1 MNSWKRDKTTN
12 SGSVTNLQHKRVIA
26 NLQVYAHKNMW
37 HITIANIAVC
47 GSVRSSGSFG
57 VLFCFCNSFYAIVAS
72 TTRSLCF
79 RFFLTRLLLRKCHLM
94 RTLLNRRLCTPK
106 SVLNFQECVKKWSW
120 AYLRPLCFFLLLHTY
135 ICTNIHISAV
145 IFLQHS

>member
-47 GSVRSSGSFG
+47 GSGS
-57 VLFCFCNSFYAIVAS
+57 FCFCNSFYAIVAS

-106 SVLNFQECVKKWSW
+106 SVLNFQECVK
-120 AYLRPLCFFLLLHTY
+120 
-135 ICTNIHISAV
+135 
-145 IFLQHS
+145 